1 MFLIP
6 SLNQH
11 YKTNK
16 FVNHLLNNIYQL
28 VPEVAPEVAAAKGK
42 IQQNRQ

>member
-28 VPEVAPEVAAAKGK
+28 VPEVAAAKGK